1 MVAWD
6 YWGLIMAKTFSLGL
20 YVISANIDWD
30 CVKLG
35 KVLFVLLIFTL
46 MVLPSGLPIIF
57 S

>member
-35 KVLFVLLIFTL
+35 KVLFVLVSL
-46 MVLPSGLPIIF
+46 
-57 S
+57 

>member
-1 MVAWD
+1 MEQLKYSNSNISDMVAWY

-35 KVLFVLLIFTL
+35 KVLFVLVSL
-46 MVLPSGLPIIF
+46 
-57 S
+57 